1 MRSYRVL
8 RRVMKQ
14 TRAARIWYVFLILFF
29 ICAIP
34 IWLIEPEIK
43 TYGESLW
50 YCFAVVTTIGF
61 GDLTVHSI
69 VSKII
74 SVFLA
79 LYACMVIAIVT
90 GVIVNYY
97 NQLVSIRQK
106 ESLTA
111 LIEKLKI
118 LPELSKEELAE
129 ISDQIK
135 KLN

>member
-1 MRSYRVL
+1 
-8 RRVMKQ
+8 
-14 TRAARIWYVFLILFF
+14 
-29 ICAIP
+29 
-34 IWLIEPEIK
+34 
-43 TYGESLW
+43 
-50 YCFAVVTTIGF
+50 
-61 GDLTVHSI
+61 
-69 VSKII
+69 
-74 SVFLA
+74 
-79 LYACMVIAIVT
+79 MVIAIVT